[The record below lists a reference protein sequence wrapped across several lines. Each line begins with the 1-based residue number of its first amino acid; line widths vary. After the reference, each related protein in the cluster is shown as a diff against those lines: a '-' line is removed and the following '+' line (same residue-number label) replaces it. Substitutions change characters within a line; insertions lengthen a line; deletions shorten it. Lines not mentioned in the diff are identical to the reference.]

1 MATALGTSLAVTVAL
16 VLLVVLAMTSKRVAS
31 TRANAALVSFGYAM
45 LLLAS
50 ITGAGVDLV
59 RALGLVLLVAIVY
72 PVVFFTRAS
81 SINLSRTIRGVL
93 AIIMAAALVALIAHM
108 LSLVGWVLIPAV
120 IVALSVA
127 AGAIAVLGSGNGVA
141 RTAKW
146 TLWITLVLAWLIVAG
161 AAAVGGVGTLVAPD
175 LDVLALPE
183 GTYAAMALGVV
194 ALAAVDPL
202 LRQTAEDIRGS
213 FPTGALILAL
223 ALISGVLV
231 APLILFSGSF
241 TVPSV
246 PFLIPFGFLPAE
258 AIGVVLAL
266 ASFALIS
273 VVPGYLLVAGKLLAE
288 VVRGDQLLEQGHEQ
302 EHARAE
308 TPASAGS
315 IVLATVVAGSLG
327 SALSAPS
334 VLIVIASLLAAAA
347 GGAALPGIRPGLH
360 ALASFLGLFVGLVP
374 VAFAGAVAFF
384 SWSWSTAAGIALAAV
399 AGSIAAAVLHRMDA
413 HAEPPSSNGDPEQPA
428 SESSWR

>member
-1 MATALGTSLAVTVAL
+1 MATALGTALAVTVAL
-16 VLLVVLAMTSKRVAS
+16 VLLLVLAMTSKRMGS

-50 ITGAGVDLV
+50 ITGAGVDLL
-59 RALGLVLLVAIVY
+59 RALGIVLLVAIVY

-81 SINLSRTIRGVL
+81 SMNLSRTIRGVL
-93 AIIMAAALVALIAHM
+93 ALIMAAALMALIAHM
-108 LSLVGWVLIPAV
+108 LSLVGWVSIPAV

-127 AGAIAVLGSGNGVA
+127 AGAIAVLGSGNGIA

-146 TLWITLVLAWLIVAG
+146 TLWLTLVLAWLIVVG
-161 AAAVGGVGTLVAPD
+161 AVALGDVGTLVAPD
-175 LDVLALPE
+175 LAVLALPE

-223 ALISGVLV
+223 ALISGVLA
-231 APLILFSGSF
+231 APLIMFSGSF

-266 ASFALIS
+266 ASLALIS
-273 VVPGYLLVAGKLLAE
+273 VVPGYLAVAGKLLAE
-288 VVRGDQLLEQGHEQ
+288 VVRGDQLPEQ
-302 EHARAE
+302 ELAQEQPRVE
-308 TPASAGS
+308 TPAAASS
-315 IVLATVVAGSLG
+315 IVLAAVVAGSLG
-327 SALSAPS
+327 IALSAPS

-360 ALASFLGLFVGLVP
+360 ALASFLGAFVGVVP
-374 VAFAGAVAFF
+374 VAFAGAVSFF
-384 SWSWSTAAGIALAAV
+384 GWSWSTAIGIALAAV
-399 AGSIAAAVLHRMDA
+399 AGSIAAAVLHRMAA
-413 HAEPPSSNGDPEQPA
+413 HAEAPSANGDREQPA
-428 SESSWR
+428 GESSKR

>member
-1 MATALGTSLAVTVAL
+1 MATALGTALAVTVAL
-16 VLLVVLAMTSKRVAS
+16 VLLVVLAMTSKRMGS

-50 ITGAGVDLV
+50 ITGAGVDLL
-59 RALGLVLLVAIVY
+59 RALGIVLLVAIVY

-81 SINLSRTIRGVL
+81 SMNLSRTIRGVL
-93 AIIMAAALVALIAHM
+93 ALIMAAALMALIAHM
-108 LSLVGWVLIPAV
+108 LSLVGWVSIPAV

-127 AGAIAVLGSGNGVA
+127 AGAIALLGSGNGIA

-146 TLWITLVLAWLIVAG
+146 TLWLTLVLAWLIVVG
-161 AAAVGGVGTLVAPD
+161 AVALGDVGTLVAPD
-175 LDVLALPE
+175 LAVLALPE
-183 GTYAAMALGVV
+183 GAYVAMALGLV

-223 ALISGVLV
+223 ALISGVLA
-231 APLILFSGSF
+231 APLIMFSGSF

-266 ASFALIS
+266 ASLALIS
-273 VVPGYLLVAGKLLAE
+273 VVPGYLVVAGTMLAG
-288 VVRGDQLLEQGHEQ
+288 VVRGDQPPEQ
-302 EHARAE
+302 EHEQTQAD
-308 TPASAGS
+308 TPATASS

-327 SALSAPS
+327 IALSVPS

-360 ALASFLGLFVGLVP
+360 ASASFLGVLVGVVP
-374 VAFAGAVAFF
+374 VAFAGGVDFF
-384 SWSWSTAAGIALAAV
+384 GWSWSTALGIALAAV
-399 AGSIAAAVLHRMDA
+399 AGSIAAAVLHRLA
-413 HAEPPSSNGDPEQPA
+413 VPVEPPSANGAREQPA
-428 SESSWR
+428 GESSMR